1 MGLQTVIPTA
11 LLFSTIGYPFIL
23 PDMIGGNVYYDEDLP
38 SEELFIRWMQLNAFM
53 PSMQFSISPW
63 QYDDSRVIE
72 ISKKYM
78 DIYENFVS
86 PIVQKLAVESTVK
99 GSDPIIRALH
109 YVAPTDEKTFA

>member
-1 MGLQTVIPTA
+1 MMDKDSYWGYDNGLQTVIPTA

-23 PDMIGGNVYYDEDLP
+23 PDMIGGNVYYDEVLKKSYFLFFYIKVTLLKDLP

-78 DIYENFVS
+78 GL
-86 PIVQKLAVESTVK
+86 K
-99 GSDPIIRALH
+99 
-109 YVAPTDEKTFA
+109 